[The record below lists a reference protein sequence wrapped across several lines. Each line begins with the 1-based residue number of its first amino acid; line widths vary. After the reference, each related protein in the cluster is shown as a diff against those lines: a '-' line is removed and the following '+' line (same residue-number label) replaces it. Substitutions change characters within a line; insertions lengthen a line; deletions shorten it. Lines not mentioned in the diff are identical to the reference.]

1 MNYFENLEDILLTS
15 SPKEKFE
22 KFESFYENFLANKVN
37 YDLSFEPK
45 PQNEPSYKSFMKI
58 VLPRNV
64 KIRKYFDTNEGKGS
78 LLHTIAHIEYSAIDL
93 ALDAALRFKNMPSD
107 YYKDW
112 LEVASDEIRHFLM
125 IEKIMEKI
133 GYKYG
138 DFEVHTNLFEAM
150 KKTTHLVDRMAI
162 VPRYLE
168 ANGLDQNPKI
178 MKKLESN
185 PDPINSEILKALNI
199 ILEEE
204 VDHVYK
210 GDRWFRYACEKE
222 NLNVENKYLELLEK
236 YYPGSTQGKKT
247 DMNFEA
253 RKKAG
258 FSCEELKRLSNKQ
271 ECF

>member
-1 MNYFENLEDILLTS
+1 MNYFKDLEDILLTTN
-15 SPKEKFE
+15 PQEKFDRFYKFYE
-22 KFESFYENFLANKVN
+22 KFLKDTLTMDMSYNVKPLDKPSYESFMNV
-37 YDLSFEPK
+37 
-45 PQNEPSYKSFMKI
+45 
-58 VLPRNV
+58 VLPKNV
-64 KIRKYFDTNEGKGS
+64 KIRKYFDTDEGKGS

-93 ALDAALRFKNMPSD
+93 ALDAALRFKDMPND

-125 IEKIMEKI
+125 IEEIMLKVD
-133 GYKYG
+133 YKYG

-150 KKTTHLVDRMAI
+150 KKTNTLVERMAI

-185 PDPINSEILKALNI
+185 PDEINNEILKALNV

-210 GDRWFRYACEKE
+210 GDKWFRYACEKE
-222 NLNVENKYLELLEK
+222 NLDVESTYLELLEK

-258 FSCEELKRLSNKQ
+258 FSCDELKRLSNSK
-271 ECF
+271 ECL

>member
-1 MNYFENLEDILLTS
+1 VYYFKELEEILLTQT
-15 SPKEKFE
+15 PNEKFQ
-22 KFESFYENFLANKVN
+22 KFDIFYKNFLEDNYE
-37 YDLSFEPK
+37 YDLNYEVK
-45 PQNEPSYKSFMKI
+45 PLDKPSYSNFMKI
-58 VLPRNV
+58 VLPKEV
-64 KIRKYFDTNEGKGS
+64 KVRKYFDTKEGKGS

-93 ALDAALRFKNMPSD
+93 ALDAALRFKNLPKE

-125 IEKIMEKI
+125 IEKLMNEI

-150 KKTTHLVDRMAI
+150 KKTNTLVERMAI
-162 VPRYLE
+162 VPRFLE

-178 MKKLESN
+178 MKKLDSN
-185 PDPINSEILKALNI
+185 ADKTNKKILEILNI

-210 GDRWFRYACEKE
+210 GDKWYRYACKSE
-222 NLNVENKYLELLEK
+222 NLDVEETYLTLLEK
-236 YYPGSTQGKKT
+236 YFPGSTKGQKN

-258 FSCEELKRLSNKQ
+258 FSCAELKRLSNKSD
-271 ECF
+271 CF

>member
-15 SPKEKFE
+15 NPKEKFE
-22 KFESFYENFLANKVN
+22 KFEKFYEDFLADNLDFDLN
-37 YDLSFEPK
+37 YQPK
-45 PQNEPSYKSFMKI
+45 PLHEPSYKNFMNI
-58 VLPRNV
+58 VLPKNV
-64 KIRKYFDTNEGKGS
+64 KIRKYFDTKEGKGS

-93 ALDAALRFKNMPSD
+93 ALDAALRFKDLPND

-125 IEKIMEKI
+125 IEKIMNKV

-150 KKTTHLVDRMAI
+150 KKTNSLVERMAI

-178 MKKLESN
+178 MKKLQSN
-185 PDPINSEILKALNI
+185 PDAINKEILEALNI

-210 GDRWFRYACEKE
+210 GDIWFRFACEKE
-222 NLNVENKYLELLEK
+222 NLDVEKTYLELLEK
-236 YYPGSTQGKKT
+236 YYPGSTQGAKP

-258 FSCEELKRLSNKQ
+258 FSCDELKRLSNK
-271 ECF
+271 ETCK

>member
-1 MNYFENLEDILLTS
+1 VNYFECLEDILLTIK
-15 SPKEKFE
+15 PEEKFDKFYIFYE
-22 KFESFYENFLANKVN
+22 KFLNNALNIDTKYKV
-37 YDLSFEPK
+37 K
-45 PQNEPSYKSFMKI
+45 PLDKPSYNSFMKI
-58 VLPRNV
+58 VLPKEVRV
-64 KIRKYFDTNEGKGS
+64 RKYFDTEEGKGS

-93 ALDAALRFKNMPSD
+93 ALDAALRFKDLPKE

-125 IEKIMEKI
+125 IEKIMKKV

-150 KKTTHLVDRMAI
+150 KKTDTLVERMAI

-185 PDPINSEILKALNI
+185 PDEINNEILKALDV

-204 VDHVYK
+204 VSHVFK
-210 GDRWFRYACEKE
+210 GDKWFKYACEKKG
-222 NLNVENKYLELLEK
+222 LNPEETYLSLLEK
-236 YYPGSTQGKKT
+236 YYPGSTQGKKA
-247 DMNFEA
+247 DMNFDA

-258 FSCEELKRLSNKQ
+258 FSCDELKKLSNKK
-271 ECF
+271 ECV

>member
-1 MNYFENLEDILLTS
+1 MNYFEDLEDILLTIN
-15 SPKEKFE
+15 PKEKFD
-22 KFESFYENFLANKVN
+22 KFYKFYEQFSKEDFSMDMTYNVKVLDKPSYESFMN
-37 YDLSFEPK
+37 
-45 PQNEPSYKSFMKI
+45 I
-58 VLPRNV
+58 VLPKNV
-64 KIRKYFDTNEGKGS
+64 KIRKYFDTKEGKGS

-93 ALDAALRFKNMPSD
+93 ALDAALRFKDLPKE

-112 LEVASDEIRHFLM
+112 LEVASDEIRHFIM
-125 IEKIMEKI
+125 IEEIMLKV

-150 KKTTHLVDRMAI
+150 KKTNTLVERMAI

-185 PDPINSEILKALNI
+185 PDRINKEILNALNI

-210 GDRWFRYACEKE
+210 GDKWFRFACEKE
-222 NLNVENKYLELLEK
+222 NLNVESTYLKLLEEF
-236 YYPGSTQGKKT
+236 YPGSTQGKKT

-258 FSCEELKRLSNKQ
+258 FSCEELKRLANKQ
-271 ECF
+271 ECI

>member
-1 MNYFENLEDILLTS
+1 MDYFKELEEILLTIK
-15 SPKEKFE
+15 PKDKFTKFE
-22 KFESFYENFLANKVN
+22 RFYKDFLKNDFNFNTN
-37 YDLSFEPK
+37 YEVKALDK
-45 PQNEPSYKSFMKI
+45 PSYNSFMKV
-58 VLPRNV
+58 VLPKEV
-64 KIRKYFDTNEGKGS
+64 KVRKYFDTDEGKGS

-93 ALDAALRFKNMPSD
+93 ALDAALRFKDLPKD

-125 IEKIMEKI
+125 IEKIMEKV

-138 DFEVHTNLFEAM
+138 DFNVHTNLFEAM
-150 KKTTHLVDRMAI
+150 KKTNTLVERMAI

-185 PDPINSEILKALNI
+185 PDEINSEILKALNT

-204 VDHVYK
+204 VTHVYK
-210 GDRWFRYACEKE
+210 GDKWFKYACNKE
-222 NLNVENKYLELLEK
+222 NLDMEDTYVNLLEK
-236 YYPGSTQGKKT
+236 YYPGSTLGKKY

-253 RKKAG
+253 RKRAG
-258 FSCEELKRLSNKQ
+258 FSCKELKRLSNKGD
-271 ECF
+271 CI

>member
-1 MNYFENLEDILLTS
+1 MNYFRDLEEILLTVN
-15 SPKEKFE
+15 PNEKFR
-22 KFESFYENFLANKVN
+22 KFNFFYKEFINEDVDFNDNYKVVE
-37 YDLSFEPK
+37 L
-45 PQNEPSYKSFMKI
+45 NEPSYKDFMKI
-58 VLPRNV
+58 VLPKNV
-64 KIRKYFDTNEGKGS
+64 KIRKYFNTDEGKAS

-93 ALDAALRFKNMPSD
+93 ALDAALRFKNLPRE

-125 IEKIMEKI
+125 IEELMEKI

-150 KKTTHLVDRMAI
+150 KKTNTLVERMAI

-185 PDPINSEILKALNI
+185 PDKINTEILKALSI

-210 GDRWFRYACEKE
+210 ADKWFKYACKKNNLDTE
-222 NLNVENKYLELLEK
+222 NTYLELLEK
-236 YYPGSTQGKKT
+236 YYPGSTQGKKL

-258 FSCEELKRLSNKQ
+258 FSCDELKRLSNRN
-271 ECF
+271 ECN

>member
-1 MNYFENLEDILLTS
+1 MNYFESLEEILLTS
-15 SPKEKFE
+15 NPKEKFKKFEFFYE
-22 KFESFYENFLANKVN
+22 KFLNKSFNF
-37 YDLSFEPK
+37 DLDYEPK
-45 PQNEPSYKSFMKI
+45 PLDEPSYINLMKI
-58 VLPRNV
+58 VLPKEVRT
-64 KIRKYFDTNEGKGS
+64 RKYFDTNEGKGS

-93 ALDAALRFKNMPSD
+93 ALDAAFRFKNLPDD

-125 IEKIMEKI
+125 IEEIMKKV

-150 KKTTHLVDRMAI
+150 KKTNTLVERMAI

-178 MKKLESN
+178 MKKLDSN
-185 PDPINSEILKALNI
+185 PDEINKEILKVLNI

-204 VDHVYK
+204 IDHVFK
-210 GDRWFRYACEKE
+210 GDKWFKFACEKE
-222 NLNVENKYLELLEK
+222 NLDVENTYLELIEK
-236 YYPGSTQGKKT
+236 YYPGSTEGKKP

-258 FSCEELKRLSNKQ
+258 FSCNELKRLANKKN
-271 ECF
+271 CF